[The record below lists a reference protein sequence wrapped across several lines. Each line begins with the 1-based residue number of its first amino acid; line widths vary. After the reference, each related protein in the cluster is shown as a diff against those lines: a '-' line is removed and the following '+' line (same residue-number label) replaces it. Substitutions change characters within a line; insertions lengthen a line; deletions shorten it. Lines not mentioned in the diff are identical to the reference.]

1 MEANPTRRLA
11 RVTLNEASI
20 GRGTP
25 DQEHEREIAIYDLI
39 ESNDFAVAGD
49 DSGPYALE
57 ISMQEARLSLAI
69 AREDGT
75 PVTTHLLSLS
85 PFRSIFKDYFL
96 ICESY
101 YAAIRTAS
109 PAQIEAIDMGRRGL
123 HNEGAALLKTRLE
136 NKIDCDFDTARRLF
150 TLITALQWRG

>member
-1 MEANPTRRLA
+1 MRKAFALWPLPPLPLARLKGWMPMPARSPCASIWDRTMEANPTRRLA
-11 RVTLNEASI
+11 RVTLKEASI

-49 DSGPYALE
+49 ASGPYTLE

-96 ICESY
+96 ICE
-101 YAAIRTAS
+101 
-109 PAQIEAIDMGRRGL
+109 
-123 HNEGAALLKTRLE
+123 
-136 NKIDCDFDTARRLF
+136 
-150 TLITALQWRG
+150 

>member
-1 MEANPTRRLA
+1 MEANRTRRLA
-11 RVTLNEASI
+11 RVTLNETSI

-25 DQEHEREIAIYDLI
+25 DQEHEREIAIYDLT
-39 ESNDFAVAGD
+39 ESNDFAVPGD
-49 DSGPYALE
+49 ESGPYTLD
-57 ISMQEARLSLAI
+57 ISLQEARLSLAI

-75 PVTTHLLSLS
+75 PVVTHLLSLS

-96 ICESY
+96 VCESY

-109 PAQIEAIDMGRRGL
+109 PAQIEAIDTGRRNL
-123 HNEGAALLKTRLE
+123 HNEGAVLLKARLE

-150 TLITALQWRG
+150 TLITALHWRG